1 MSSLSS
7 TRFAVAAFLVVEV
20 MEATNPA
27 AAQSFNELHE
37 QRAARQAQAEWRRVL
52 PAEIACIDQRLRRK
66 GSSVEALIRRGV
78 KPWATRLIE
87 LRSSC
92 RDFVGGV
99 HTDTAPALT
108 GDATGPPT
116 PTVSQGNL
124 NEPKDVGVTPSA
136 ETPKNS
142 GMTSTAELSRNS
154 GVTSSAESPK
164 ESSANLPSEES
175 VGRVAIEQVQQG
187 DLEPKNGVQS
197 GITEW
202 LSAAFLFAL
211 VAIATLLGIVV
222 YLFIR
227 WRNTGQRTATVSL
240 AGKSS
245 EGAGNT
251 PLDATIAEAGKAVRP
266 LADKEIQQPNQT
278 GRSAAASMS
287 QDFAHS
293 SNSQPT
299 YGELFPEIVSMKP
312 RNSG

>member
-1 MSSLSS
+1 MGSLSS
-7 TRFAVAAFLVVEV
+7 TRFAVAAFLVVAV

-136 ETPKNS
+136 ESPKNS
-142 GMTSTAELSRNS
+142 STTSTAERFLR
-154 GVTSSAESPK
+154 GDGGAGGK
-164 ESSANLPSEES
+164 
-175 VGRVAIEQVQQG
+175 EQVQQG

-278 GRSAAASMS
+278 GRSAVASMS

-293 SNSQPT
+293 SNSLPT

>member
-1 MSSLSS
+1 
-7 TRFAVAAFLVVEV
+7 
-20 MEATNPA
+20 
-27 AAQSFNELHE
+27 
-37 QRAARQAQAEWRRVL
+37 
-52 PAEIACIDQRLRRK
+52 
-66 GSSVEALIRRGV
+66 
-78 KPWATRLIE
+78 
-87 LRSSC
+87 
-92 RDFVGGV
+92 
-99 HTDTAPALT
+99 LT

-142 GMTSTAELSRNS
+142 GMTSTAESSKNS

>member
-1 MSSLSS
+1 
-7 TRFAVAAFLVVEV
+7 
-20 MEATNPA
+20 
-27 AAQSFNELHE
+27 
-37 QRAARQAQAEWRRVL
+37 
-52 PAEIACIDQRLRRK
+52 
-66 GSSVEALIRRGV
+66 
-78 KPWATRLIE
+78 
-87 LRSSC
+87 
-92 RDFVGGV
+92 
-99 HTDTAPALT
+99 LT

-142 GMTSTAELSRNS
+142 GMTSTAESSKNS

-164 ESSANLPSEES
+164 ESSANLPAEES
-175 VGRVAIEQVQQG
+175 VGRLAIEQVQQG

-240 AGKSS
+240 AGKGKHS
-245 EGAGNT
+245 
-251 PLDATIAEAGKAVRP
+251 TIAEAAKAVRP

-293 SNSQPT
+293 SNSLPT